1 MSKMERDRKYFIKNL
16 MSGMFH
22 YLRAIVKL
30 ISYLVAKILKKFFFA
45 SVTLPFI
52 INPDTGYVSTSH
64 SLDRELQHKYILT
77 VEVRGYTKG
86 TEGRQKEKQQQ
97 KINNNSKN
105 KRNSDSNSNGNNS

>member
-1 MSKMERDRKYFIKNL
+1 MSKMERDKKYFIKNL
-16 MSGMFH
+16 MSAMFH

-30 ISYLVAKILKKFFFA
+30 ISYLVTKILKKFFFA

-86 TEGRQKEKQQQ
+86 TKGRQKEKQQP

-105 KRNSDSNSNGNNS
+105 KRNSDSNSNGKNS